1 MPTLNHFRQFR
12 FMPELPEVE
21 VTACQ
26 LRSMLSGARLVNCQ
40 HSGKSLRHP
49 FPEKAISGL
58 QGSTLLAVWRRAKF
72 LMLEFQA
79 GWIVIHLGMS
89 GSLRCCGPG
98 EPAKLHDH
106 ARLRFDSSD
115 SKKQIDLIFHDPRR
129 FGSFQWISSEHTK
142 GWESAAQ
149 GLSRAG
155 MGMEPFDS
163 RLTANAL
170 YEKARGSNSPVK
182 QWLMNGRAIV
192 GVGNIYASEA
202 LFAAGI
208 HPRRKAG
215 SLSLARF
222 ERLLVSVR
230 AILRKAI
237 DAGGSTLRDFEQPNG
252 SAGSYRE
259 AHQVYGRQGAPC
271 PQCRGP
277 IRKIIQQQRS
287 TFYCHACQR

>member
-1 MPTLNHFRQFR
+1 
-12 FMPELPEVE
+12 MPELPEVE

-26 LRSMLSGARLVNCQ
+26 LRGMLEGATLVDCQ

-49 FPEKAISGL
+49 FPKKAISAL
-58 QGSTLLAVWRRAKF
+58 QGQALLAVRRRAKF

-89 GSLRCCGPG
+89 GSLRCCGPS

-106 ARLRFDSSD
+106 VRVRFDFAGRG
-115 SKKQIDLIFHDPRR
+115 KPTDLIFHDPRR

-142 GWESAAQ
+142 DWESAAQ

-163 RLTANAL
+163 QLTAKAL
-170 YEKARGSNSPVK
+170 HEGARGSKSPIK

-202 LFAAGI
+202 LFDAGI

-215 SLSLARF
+215 SISLSRF
-222 ERLLVSVR
+222 ERLLSSVR
-230 AILRKAI
+230 TILRKAI
-237 DAGGSTLRDFEQPNG
+237 DAGGSTLKDFEQPDG
-252 SAGSYRE
+252 SAGSYRQS
-259 AHQVYGRQGAPC
+259 HRVYARPGEPC
-271 PQCRGP
+271 PRCKAP
-277 IRKIIQQQRS
+277 IKKIIQQQRS